1 VNGAGKSKVRG
12 GLYLDTERIKDK
24 LVELQEYLIE
34 LNEDIPDSEED
45 YLRQRLTRRACERT
59 FQLACENVLDI
70 CNLIIAGKGFGL
82 PKDSRDAIR
91 KLSDNQIIPEK
102 LSERLGDMVSFRNLL
117 VHGYGKVDDFKAY
130 RYLKEEMDDFYDFMD
145 RIEGKLNLD

>member
-1 VNGAGKSKVRG
+1 MNGAEKSQVEG
-12 GLYLDTERIKDK
+12 GFNLDTERIKDK

-45 YLRQRLTRRACERT
+45 YLKQRLTRRACERT

-82 PKDSRDAIR
+82 PKDSRDAIQ

-102 LSERLGDMVSFRNLL
+102 LSERLGDMISFRNLL

-130 RYLKEEMDDFYDFMD
+130 RHLKEEMDDFYDFME
-145 RIEGKLNLD
+145 RIEAILKID